1 MARLSRRQYVELYGP
16 TTGDRFRL
24 ADTTLICQIERDLLT
39 PGDELVFGGGK
50 TARDGMGQAP
60 GIANRNG
67 ALDLVITN
75 AIIMD
80 PLLGI
85 IKADIGVKDGLIA
98 GIGKSGNPGVM
109 DGVDPALVVGP
120 GTEVIAGEHL
130 IVTPGGVDAHIHMIS
145 PQQVCHALSSGIT
158 TLIGGGAG
166 PADGT
171 RATTCTPGP
180 WHIHRM
186 LEAAEALPV
195 NWGLLG
201 KGNASDPAPLEEQLE
216 AGASGLKLHED
227 WGNHPGD
234 HRLLPAAGRRS

>member
-1 MARLSRRQYVELYGP
+1 
-16 TTGDRFRL
+16 
-24 ADTTLICQIERDLLT
+24 
-39 PGDELVFGGGK
+39 
-50 TARDGMGQAP
+50 
-60 GIANRNG
+60 
-67 ALDLVITN
+67 
-75 AIIMD
+75 
-80 PLLGI
+80 
-85 IKADIGVKDGLIA
+85 
-98 GIGKSGNPGVM
+98 
-109 DGVDPALVVGP
+109 
-120 GTEVIAGEHL
+120 
-130 IVTPGGVDAHIHMIS
+130 
-145 PQQVCHALSSGIT
+145 VCHALSSGIT

-234 HRLLPAAGRRS
+234 HRLLPAGGRRSCRGGGYSH

>member
-1 MARLSRRQYVELYGP
+1 MTRLSRRQYVELYGP
-16 TTGDRFRL
+16 TIGDRFRL

-60 GIANRNG
+60 GITNRNG

-98 GIGKSGNPGVM
+98 GIGKAGNPGVM

-130 IVTPGGVDAHIHMIS
+130 IATPGGIDAHIHMIS
-145 PQQVCHALSSGIT
+145 PSRCATPPLTES
-158 TLIGGGAG
+158 LPLLEEGAAR
-166 PADGT
+166 PTA
-171 RATTCTPGP
+171 PGP
-180 WHIHRM
+180 PP
-186 LEAAEALPV
+186 ALPV
-195 NWGLLG
+195 PGIFTGCWRRRKPFLSTGVCWA
-201 KGNASDPAPLEEQLE
+201 KAMPATSP
-216 AGASGLKLHED
+216 
-227 WGNHPGD
+227 P
-234 HRLLPAAGRRS
+234 